1 LKRRDTDGLR
11 RKEVKMRR
19 TIWLLAFGLILL
31 LTTAFAGEP
40 PQGKQKP
47 RPKPTTPG
55 QTKAVPTDTKPATPK
70 LPLADDQWALLVG
83 VSNYPGQIQK
93 LTYPSKDAR
102 AIKDLLASSAR
113 LPEDHIRLLTDDGQG
128 DAKATRQNILA
139 AIDSLAT
146 RVQPNHQVIVFL
158 AGHGIAR
165 GLGVQAKSYFLPVD
179 VDASSKEALE
189 RTGLDLEELSRR
201 LGNLKASQFTI
212 FMDACREDPFPG
224 RGIKGNTMT
233 DVMARGLRVAPTQ
246 TQATGAPPTSV
257 VFYACQVG
265 ERAYEDP
272 KLEHGVFTYYILKGI
287 QELANRPDGR
297 VEAGYLAA
305 YLRDNVAKWS
315 TDFQQRAKYAA
326 EQTPTM
332 TATEVRGPVVIVKIA
347 SLAKDVQPP
356 KNGTVT
362 LITSP
367 ADATLTL
374 NGQALGASP
383 AQKELA
389 AGSYT
394 VRAEQQGFQP
404 AETQI
409 TVVAGVQQEVTL
421 TLKPAGSSANYE
433 KGVKFES
440 EHLWPQ
446 AIAAYEMA
454 LNEDAGSMAVYERL
468 ANAYLENA
476 RYRDAVDLLQ
486 TANEKFA
493 NNPMLLA
500 RRSRALSKWAS
511 AEPTE
516 DASTN
521 TRPAKAVNQKDA
533 RKEAVKSAEL
543 AAKVAPNSADANL
556 ALGYA
561 YALDP
566 KDQPKA
572 NAAFVRASTI
582 APEDAEG
589 YYGVGYTYRLMKQYP
604 QAIPQ
609 LKKALALRSD
619 YYDAHRELA
628 YCYHATGDTDNAIR
642 EYNTATGYR
651 SETNDSGEMAGNHL
665 ALSALYQ
672 EKGQQVGGAEG
683 EQISAA
689 GKGYESEARDYD
701 PTLKAALRVLTET
714 GLSYR
719 MQSYLPSEVRN
730 LIDTKGVRVPV
741 PGGNKIKIP
750 FGKKP

>member
-1 LKRRDTDGLR
+1 MTRRDTDSLR
-11 RKEVKMRR
+11 RKEVNMRR
-19 TIWLLAFGLILL
+19 MILLVTLGLILL
-31 LTTAFAGEP
+31 STAALVNAQRQSKP
-40 PQGKQKP
+40 KP
-47 RPKPTTPG
+47 RPKPAEEQTPA
-55 QTKAVPTDTKPATPK
+55 KPADAKPATPK

-83 VSNYPGQIQK
+83 ISNYSGQIQK
-93 LTYPSKDAR
+93 LTYASKDAH
-102 AIKDLLASSAR
+102 AIKDLLASDAR
-113 LPEDHIRLLTDDGQG
+113 LPEDHIRLLTDEGAG

-139 AIDSLAT
+139 AIDSMAA

-165 GLGVQAKSYFLPVD
+165 GLGAQAKSYFLPVD
-179 VDASSKEALE
+179 VDASSKESLE

-233 DVMARGLRVAPTQ
+233 DVMARGLRVAPT
-246 TQATGAPPTSV
+246 TAQATGTPPTSV

-265 ERAYEDP
+265 ERAYEDS
-272 KLEHGVFTYYILKGI
+272 KLEHGVFTYYILNGI
-287 QELANRPDGR
+287 RDLANRPDGR

-305 YLRDNVAKWS
+305 YLRDSVAKWS
-315 TDFQQRAKYAA
+315 TDFQQRAKYPA

-347 SLAKDVQPP
+347 ALAKDVQSP
-356 KNGTVT
+356 KNGTVILT
-362 LITSP
+362 TSP
-367 ADATLTL
+367 ADAALTL
-374 NGQALGASP
+374 NGQSLGASP

-389 AGSYT
+389 PGAYM
-394 VRAEQQGFQP
+394 VRAEQQGFQA
-404 AETQI
+404 AEAKI

-421 TLKPAGSSANYE
+421 TLKPAAANANYE
-433 KGVKFES
+433 KGVKFEA

-454 LNEDAGSMAVYERL
+454 LGEDAGSMAVYERL

-486 TANEKFA
+486 TATEKFP
-493 NNPMLLA
+493 NNALLIA
-500 RRSRALSKWAS
+500 RRARALSRWAVV
-511 AEPTE
+511 EPTE
-516 DASTN
+516 DTSMRP
-521 TRPAKAVNQKDA
+521 RPAKAVNQKDA
-533 RKEAVKSAEL
+533 RKEAVKAAEL
-543 AAKVAPNSADANL
+543 AAKIDANSAEANL

-582 APEDAEG
+582 APEDAET

-609 LKKALALRSD
+609 LKKSLALRPD

-628 YCYHATGDTDNAIR
+628 YCYHATDDTDNAIR

-651 SETNDSGEMAGNHL
+651 GETNNSGEMAGNHL

-672 EKGQQVGGAEG
+672 EKGQEVGGSEG

-689 GKGYESEARDYD
+689 GKGHESEARDYD
-701 PTLKAALRVLTET
+701 PTLKAALKVLTET

-730 LIDTKGVRVPV
+730 LINDKGVRVPV

>member
-1 LKRRDTDGLR
+1 
-11 RKEVKMRR
+11 MRR
-19 TIWLLAFGLILL
+19 TALLIALGLILL
-31 LTTAFAGEP
+31 STFAFAGGQR
-40 PQGKQKP
+40 QGKQKP
-47 RPKPTTPG
+47 RPKPTEAPPPAK
-55 QTKAVPTDTKPATPK
+55 QTTAKPAAPK
-70 LPLADDQWALLVG
+70 LPMADDQWALLVG
-83 VSNYPGQIQK
+83 ISNYPGQIQK
-93 LTYPSKDAR
+93 LAYANQDAH
-102 AIKDLLASSAR
+102 AIKDLLGSAAR
-113 LPEDHIRLLTDDGQG
+113 LPEDHIRLLTDDGEG

-139 AIDSLAT
+139 AIDNLAA

-165 GLGVQAKSYFLPVD
+165 GLGAQAKSYFLPAD

-189 RTGLDLEELSRR
+189 RTGIDLEELSRR
-201 LGNLKASQFTI
+201 LGSLKASQFTI

-233 DVMARGLRVAPTQ
+233 DVMARGLRVTPTQ
-246 TQATGAPPTSV
+246 AAGAMPTSV
-257 VFYACQVG
+257 IFYACQVG

-272 KLEHGVFTYYILKGI
+272 KLEHGVFTYYILSGI
-287 QELANRPDGR
+287 RELANRPDGR

-305 YLRDNVAKWS
+305 YLRDNVAKWGE
-315 TDFQQRAKYAA
+315 DFQQRAKYAV

-356 KNGTVT
+356 KNGSVT
-362 LITSP
+362 LVTSP
-367 ADATLTL
+367 ADAQLKL

-389 AGSYT
+389 PGSYA
-394 VRAEQQGFQP
+394 VRAEQEGFQP
-404 AETQI
+404 AEAQI

-421 TLKPAGSSANYE
+421 TLKPAAASASYE

-446 AIAAYEMA
+446 AIGAYEMA
-454 LNEDAGSMAVYERL
+454 LGEDAGSMAVYERL

-486 TANEKFA
+486 TATEKFP
-493 NNPMLLA
+493 NNPTLLA
-500 RRSRALSKWAS
+500 RRSRALSRWAA

-516 DASTN
+516 DVSTRP
-521 TRPAKAVNQKDA
+521 RPAKAVNQKDA
-533 RKEAVKSAEL
+533 RKEAVKTAEL
-543 AAKVAPNSADANL
+543 AIKAAPESADANM
-556 ALGYA
+556 AIGYA

-582 APEDAEG
+582 APEDAEA

-609 LKKALALRSD
+609 LKKALQLRGD
-619 YYDAHRELA
+619 YYEAHRELA
-628 YCYHATGDTDNAIR
+628 YCYHATSDTDGAIR

-651 SETNDSGEMAGNHL
+651 SETNNSGEMAGNHL

-672 EKGQQVGGAEG
+672 EKGQQVGGPEG
-683 EQISAA
+683 QQIAAA
-689 GKGYESEARDYD
+689 GKGHESEARDYD
-701 PTLKAALRVLTET
+701 PTLKAALRVLTAT

-719 MQSYLPSEVRN
+719 MQSYLPAEVRN
-730 LIDTKGVRVPV
+730 LIDTKGVNVPI
-741 PGGNKIKIP
+741 PGANKIKIP

>member
-1 LKRRDTDGLR
+1 
-11 RKEVKMRR
+11 MRR
-19 TIWLLAFGLILL
+19 TMLLVTFGLILL
-31 LTTAFAGEP
+31 SAVALAGTQRQAKP
-40 PQGKQKP
+40 KP
-47 RPKPTTPG
+47 RPKAEAPATTAP
-55 QTKAVPTDTKPATPK
+55 ADTKPAASK
-70 LPLADDQWALLVG
+70 LPAANDQWALLIG
-83 VSNYPGQIQK
+83 ISNYPGQIQK
-93 LTYPSKDAR
+93 LNYASLDAR
-102 AIKDLLASSAR
+102 AIKDLLTSAAR
-113 LPEDHIRLLTDDGQG
+113 LPEDHIRLLTDEGVNDSR
-128 DAKATRQNILA
+128 ATKQNILA

-146 RVQPNHQVIVFL
+146 RVQPNQQVIIFL

-165 GLGVQAKSYFLPVD
+165 GLGAQAKSYFLPVD
-179 VDASSKEALE
+179 VDASSKESLE

-201 LGNLKASQFTI
+201 LGSLKASQFTI

-233 DVMARGLRVAPTQ
+233 DVMARGLRVTPS
-246 TQATGAPPTSV
+246 QASDAGPPPTSV

-265 ERAYEDP
+265 ERAFEDP
-272 KLEHGVFTYYILKGI
+272 KLEHGVFTYYILNGI
-287 QELANRPDGR
+287 RELANRPDGR

-305 YLRDNVAKWS
+305 YLRDNVGKWS
-315 TDFQQRAKYAA
+315 KDFQERAKYPA

-332 TATEVRGPVVIVKIA
+332 TATEVRGPIVIVKLTT
-347 SLAKDVQPP
+347 LAKDVPPP

-367 ADATLTL
+367 AAATLTVH
-374 NGQALGASP
+374 GQAVGASP
-383 AQKELA
+383 VEKELPP
-389 AGSYT
+389 GEYT

-404 AETQI
+404 AETKI
-409 TVVAGVQQEVTL
+409 TVVAGVQQEVTV
-421 TLKPAGSSANYE
+421 TLKPAAASAGYE
-433 KGVKFES
+433 KGAKFEA
-440 EHLWPQ
+440 ERLWPQ

-454 LNEDAGSMAVYERL
+454 LKEDANAMAVYERL

-486 TANEKFA
+486 TANEKFP
-493 NNPMLLA
+493 NNALLLG
-500 RRSRALSKWAS
+500 RRARALSRWAVV
-511 AEPTE
+511 EPTE
-516 DASTN
+516 DVSTN
-521 TRPAKAVNQKDA
+521 PRPAKAINQKDA
-533 RKEAVKSAEL
+533 RKEAVRVAEL
-543 AAKVAPNSADANL
+543 AAKIDANSAAANL

-572 NAAFVRASTI
+572 NAAFVRASAI
-582 APEDAEG
+582 APEDAEA

-609 LKKALALRSD
+609 LKKALALRPD

-628 YCYHATGDTDNAIR
+628 YCYHATDNTDNAIR

-651 SETNDSGEMAGNHL
+651 SETNNSGEMAGNHL

-672 EKGQQVGGAEG
+672 EKGQQVGGSEG

-689 GKGYESEARDYD
+689 GRGHESEARDYD

-719 MQSYLPSEVRN
+719 MQSYLPSELRN
-730 LIDTKGVRVPV
+730 VLNDKGVRVPV

>member
-1 LKRRDTDGLR
+1 MRETDGLC

-19 TIWLLAFGLILL
+19 TVLLVALGLILL
-31 LTTAFAGEP
+31 STLAFAGEQR
-40 PQGKQKP
+40 QGKQKP
-47 RPKPTTPG
+47 RPKPAEEQP
-55 QTKAVPTDTKPATPK
+55 QAKPATAKPATSK

-83 VSNYPGQIQK
+83 ISNYPGQIQK
-93 LTYPSKDAR
+93 LAYANQDAR
-102 AIKDLLASSAR
+102 AIKEMLTSAAR
-113 LPEDHIRLLTDDGQG
+113 LPEDHIRLLTDDGQN

-139 AIDSLAT
+139 AIDNLAT

-165 GLGVQAKSYFLPVD
+165 GLGAQAKSYFLPVD

-233 DVMARGLRVAPTQ
+233 DVMARGLRVTPTQ

-272 KLEHGVFTYYILKGI
+272 KLEHGVFTYYILSGI
-287 QELANRPDGR
+287 RELANRPDGR

-305 YLRDNVAKWS
+305 YLRDNVSKWGEAY
-315 TDFQQRAKYAA
+315 QQRAKYAV

-356 KNGTVT
+356 KNGSVT

-367 ADATLTL
+367 ADAQLSL

-383 AQKELA
+383 AQKELTP
-389 AGSYT
+389 GSYS

-404 AETQI
+404 AEAKI

-421 TLKPAGSSANYE
+421 TLKPAAASASYE
-433 KGVKFES
+433 KGAKFES

-446 AIAAYEMA
+446 AISAYETA
-454 LNEDAGSMAVYERL
+454 LGEDAGSMAVYERL

-486 TANEKFA
+486 TATEKFP
-493 NNPMLLA
+493 NNPVLLA
-500 RRSRALSKWAS
+500 RRSRALSRWAA

-516 DASTN
+516 DVSSG

-533 RKEAVKSAEL
+533 RKEAVKTAEL
-543 AAKVAPNSADANL
+543 AIKAAPESAEANM
-556 ALGYA
+556 AVGYA

-582 APEDAEG
+582 APEDAEA

-609 LKKALALRSD
+609 LKKALQLRSD

-628 YCYHATGDTDNAIR
+628 YCYHATNDTDGAIR

-651 SETNDSGEMAGNHL
+651 SETNNSGEMAGNHL

-672 EKGQQVGGAEG
+672 EKGQQVGGSEG
-683 EQISAA
+683 QEISAA
-689 GKGYESEARDYD
+689 GKGHESEARDYD
-701 PTLKAALRVLTET
+701 PTLKAALRVLTAT

-730 LIDTKGVRVPV
+730 LIDTKGVNVPV
-741 PGGNKIKIP
+741 PGVNKIKIP